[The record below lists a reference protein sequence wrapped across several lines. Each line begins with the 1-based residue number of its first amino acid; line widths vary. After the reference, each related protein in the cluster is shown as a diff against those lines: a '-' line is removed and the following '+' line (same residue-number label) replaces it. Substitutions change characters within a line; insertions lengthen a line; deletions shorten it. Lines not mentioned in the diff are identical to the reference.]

1 MKKTQLQRNL
11 WFLLFKLW
19 GQAAWTILICTWH
32 CTGENTAALVQK
44 RTRGNMSPNLG
55 HQKIFSAIQTE
66 MDLFLLWNSTETW
79 GCPWNQERW
88 VLTELNFQLNC
99 HIDWNISC
107 RQGWKH
113 YWKGFN
119 MYPKHI
125 LKMSPSKNKYI
136 KTQGFISKY
145 VSKFFIQ
152 ILLYY
157 LLI

>member
-11 WFLLFKLW
+11 WFLLFKLR
-19 GQAAWTILICTWH
+19 GQAAWAILICTWQ
-32 CTGENTAALVQK
+32 CTAENRAALIQK
-44 RTRGNMSPNLG
+44 TVRTRVNMSPNLG
-55 HQKIFSAIQTE
+55 HQKIFSAIRTE

-79 GCPWNQERW
+79 GCPWIQERW
-88 VLTELNFQLNC
+88 VLTELDFQLNC
-99 HIDWNISC
+99 HIDWSTSC
-107 RQGWKH
+107 RQG
-113 YWKGFN
+113 WKGFN

-125 LKMSPSKNKYI
+125 PKMSPSKNKYI
-136 KTQGFISKY
+136 KAQWFIYKYY